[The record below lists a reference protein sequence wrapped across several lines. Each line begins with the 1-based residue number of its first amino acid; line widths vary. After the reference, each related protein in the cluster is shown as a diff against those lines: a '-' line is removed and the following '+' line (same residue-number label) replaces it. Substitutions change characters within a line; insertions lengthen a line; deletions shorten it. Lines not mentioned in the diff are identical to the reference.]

1 MSIAGKSVLVT
12 GASGFIGTHVCRRLL
27 AAGASVVGCRRRPA
41 DSAAD
46 AVEWRTVDFRDPDAL
61 GRVVAEVRPYA
72 VIHLASR
79 VSGSRDV
86 AEVYPMFQVNL
97 ASTVQLLGAVEE
109 VGARVVLAGST
120 EEPFPGASL
129 ETPPRSPY
137 AASKWSAAAYVRMFG
152 HLWGVR
158 GAVLRPS
165 MVYGPEQKDVRKLVP
180 YTIVSLLRVEP
191 PRLASGR
198 RMSDWVH
205 VSDVADAFV
214 AAIDVAS
221 PAVPTVDV
229 GSGEFHSVRHVV
241 ELIAEI
247 VGNGLEPVF
256 GAHPDPPDEAG
267 RPVDLETAAAILGYR
282 PAVSLESGLRDTVEW
297 YSAQYADGRRF
308 GE

>member
-1 MSIAGKSVLVT
+1 VSIAGKSILVT

-41 DSAAD
+41 GSAPD
-46 AVEWRTVDFRDPDAL
+46 AVEWRTVDVRDPDAL
-61 GRVVAEVRPYA
+61 GRLVAEVRPYA

-86 AEVYPMFQVNL
+86 AEVYPMFQANL
-97 ASTVQLLGAVEE
+97 ASTVQLLGAAEE

-137 AASKWSAAAYVRMFG
+137 AVSKWAAAAYVRMFG
-152 HLWGVR
+152 HLWGVH

-165 MVYGPEQKDVRKLVP
+165 MVYGPEQMDVRKLVP
-180 YTIVSLLRVEP
+180 YTIVSLLRGES

-198 RMSDWVH
+198 RMSDWVY
-205 VSDVADAFV
+205 VADVADAFV

-221 PAVPTVDV
+221 PAVPTLDV

-241 ELIAEI
+241 NRITEI
-247 VGNGLEPVF
+247 IGNGIEPIF
-256 GAHPDPPDEAG
+256 GTRPDPPDEAG
-267 RPVDLETAAAILGYR
+267 RPVDLEKASETLGWR
-282 PAVSLESGLRDTVEW
+282 AGIGLDQGLRETIAW
-297 YSAQYADGRRF
+297 YSNRL
-308 GE
+308 

>member
-1 MSIAGKSVLVT
+1 MSIAGKSILVT

-27 AAGASVVGCRRRPA
+27 AAGASVVGCRRGPA
-41 DSAAD
+41 GSSAD
-46 AVEWRTVDFRDPDAL
+46 AVEWRTVDLRDPDAV
-61 GRVVAEVRPYA
+61 GRLVADVRPYA

-86 AEVYPMFQVNL
+86 AEAYAMFQANL
-97 ASTVQLLGAVEE
+97 ASTVQLLGAAEE
-109 VGARVVLAGST
+109 FGARVVLAGST

-137 AASKWSAAAYVRMFG
+137 AASKWAAAAYVRMFG
-152 HLWGVR
+152 HLWGVH

-165 MVYGPEQKDVRKLVP
+165 MVYGPEQMDVRKLVP
-180 YTIVSLLRVEP
+180 YTIVCLLRGES

-205 VSDVADAFV
+205 VSDVANAFV

-221 PAVPTVDV
+221 PAVPTLDV

-241 ELIAEI
+241 ERLAAI
-247 VGNGLEPVF
+247 VGDGIEPLF
-256 GAHPDPPDEAG
+256 GARPDPPDEAG
-267 RPVDLETAAAILGYR
+267 RPVDLETAAAMLGYQ
-282 PAVSLESGLRDTVEW
+282 PAVSLEAGLRDTVEW
-297 YSAQYADGRRF
+297 YSTQYAEGRRF

>member
-1 MSIAGKSVLVT
+1 
-12 GASGFIGTHVCRRLL
+12 
-27 AAGASVVGCRRRPA
+27 VGCRRRPA
-41 DSAAD
+41 GSAAD
-46 AVEWRTVDFRDPDAL
+46 AGEWRTVDVRDPDAL
-61 GRVVAEVRPYA
+61 GRLVAEGRPSA

-86 AEVYPMFQVNL
+86 TEVYPMFQANL
-97 ASTVQLLGAVEE
+97 ASTVQLLGAAEE
-109 VGARVVLAGST
+109 AGARVVLAGST

-165 MVYGPEQKDVRKLVP
+165 MVYGPEQMDVRKLVP
-180 YTIVSLLRVEP
+180 YTIVSLLGGEP
-191 PRLASGR
+191 PLLASGR

-241 ELIAEI
+241 ERITEI

-256 GAHPDPPDEAG
+256 GARPDPPDEAG
-267 RPVDLETAAAILGYR
+267 RPVDLEAAAAMLGYQ
-282 PAVSLESGLRDTVEW
+282 PAFSLESGLRETVEW
-297 YSAQYADGRRF
+297 YSAQYAEGRRF